1 MRKIYLIAA
10 LTTAGCVTPQ
20 TPIAKV
26 EPVTKSSKSI
36 PSTSPTLKKAS
47 PANPNQAVVKNS
59 AQQSP
64 PNLGQFGF
72 QLYVDLVEFADSVS
86 STKTAQLFEFSVTQE
101 EVLASLA
108 GTQNQTNIQRATL
121 ALSILAR
128 ASSGISH
135 LKSISNGSNKNNIS
149 SEEKSQVEPR
159 VLESLSSDYELNL
172 GNEFVTNPFLGSLEI
187 HKFAVFVILES
198 DASQEFKVFH
208 LREML
213 KSKQSWNE
221 NHLQIEAWLKNGNT
235 NFSAPKEEDLAS
247 DAAVSPTSST
257 APAFI
262 PVPTPPSTSPSDGAS
277 PVKAI
282 STEPPSLVR
291 AKELATSG
299 NYLDSVTML
308 AQIPASSP
316 DYPEAQTQLKSYSNT
331 AVQDLRRKAAASYQ
345 NSLLVSD
352 IETRKA
358 YLTEAKKYLET
369 ALFSFPKTELKST
382 LQDNLQK
389 ISRQLDEI
397 GKGNQ

>member
-20 TPIAKV
+20 SPSVKV
-26 EPVTKSSKSI
+26 DPDTKSAKS
-36 PSTSPTLKKAS
+36 TTNTVPTKKAS
-47 PANPNQAVVKNS
+47 PASSNQAVVKNP
-59 AQQSP
+59 AQHSQ
-64 PNLGQFGF
+64 PNLGQFRF
-72 QLYVDLVEFADSVS
+72 QLYIDLVEFADSVS

-101 EVLASLA
+101 EVLAALA
-108 GTQNQTNIQRATL
+108 GTQNQTDIQRATL

-149 SEEKSQVEPR
+149 GEEKSQVEPR

-172 GNEFVTNPFLGSLEI
+172 GNEFVTNPFLGSLEV
-187 HKFAVFVILES
+187 HKFAVLVILES

-235 NFSAPKEEDLAS
+235 YFSAPKEEDLAS
-247 DAAVSPTSST
+247 DTAVSPTSST
-257 APAFI
+257 TPAVI
-262 PVPTPPSTSPSDGAS
+262 PIPPPPSTSPSDAAN

-282 STEPPSLVR
+282 STEPPSLGR

-299 NYLDSVTML
+299 NYLDSVAML
-308 AQIPASSP
+308 GQIPASSP
-316 DYPEAQTQLKSYSNT
+316 EYPEAQTQLKSYSNT

-358 YLTEAKKYLET
+358 YLSEAKKYLET
-369 ALFSFPKTELKST
+369 ALFNFPKTELKST

-389 ISRQLDEI
+389 ISRQLDEL